1 MLLFS
6 WVIPKPTSVLN
17 YLLLSIHIHSHNSE
31 ILICCSTWNPETVY
45 SQTSLFSPSFLAYS
59 NASYFLPHIF
69 TICPTGTSN
78 STCLEFIAS
87 FCTSRCAF
95 YLIFD
100 ASVHPQS
107 RQENLEMI
115 HSSFTLLQIIT
126 KTYCFHLLHV
136 CTYVCFS
143 QKPLKIMYSFS

>member
-6 WVIPKPTSVLN
+6 WVIPKLTSVLN

-31 ILICCSTWNPETVY
+31 ILICCSTWNPQTVY
-45 SQTSLFSPSFLAYS
+45 SQTSLQPILPGLF

-69 TICPTGTSN
+69 TVCPTGTSN

-87 FCTSRCAF
+87 FCTSHYAF
-95 YLIFD
+95 YLIFLCQCAPTIQARKPGD
-100 ASVHPQS
+100 DSP
-107 RQENLEMI
+107 
-115 HSSFTLLQIIT
+115 FTLLQIIT

-143 QKPLKIMYSFS
+143 QKPLKIIYSFS